1 MGPVEFHQGPPDA
14 NAEFVCQMEEVL
26 NVSQRPYA
34 PQRPV
39 VCFDE
44 GTKPLVKPVS
54 PPIEAT
60 PGPLEIIDDDY
71 ERNATGNIVM
81 LAEPLAGRRLT
92 LVTARRTAKDDVE
105 AIRYLVDERHPDA
118 EQIVL
123 VQDNLN
129 THKPASLYQAFPPEE
144 ARRLI
149 DKLEIQDTP
158 KHGSW
163 LTAVE

>member
-26 NVSQRPYA
+26 NVSQRPYD

-71 ERNATGNIVM
+71 ERNATQPGTSSCSPSRWRV
-81 LAEPLAGRRLT
+81 G
-92 LVTARRTAKDDVE
+92 
-105 AIRYLVDERHPDA
+105 
-118 EQIVL
+118 
-123 VQDNLN
+123 
-129 THKPASLYQAFPPEE
+129 
-144 ARRLI
+144 
-149 DKLEIQDTP
+149 
-158 KHGSW
+158 G
-163 LTAVE
+163 